1 MIYYIYPHG
10 VDLMDYPEPNGK
22 FVLSFQ
28 TTDGAVKFFQSM
40 LKSVDIYL
48 KYSNVGKIY
57 FNSRKARDFFAD
69 YLEEEFFMTFCNY
82 EGRPNQCYFCGRES
96 CIKCSNSKFKLKY
109 ILLCLDCDKKLSR
122 LLK

>member
-1 MIYYIYPHG
+1 MIYNIYPHG
-10 VDLMDYPEPNGK
+10 GDLMDYPEPNGK

-28 TTDGAVKFFQSM
+28 TIDGAVKFFQSM

-69 YLEEEFFMTFCNY
+69 YLEEEFF
-82 EGRPNQCYFCGRES
+82 
-96 CIKCSNSKFKLKY
+96 
-109 ILLCLDCDKKLSR
+109 
-122 LLK
+122 